1 MSVILFLNFV
11 LSTNNEGYKYKKAAK
26 GDYDYDYDEDA
37 ETVVYDFEE
46 DEDAETVVYD
56 FEEDQRKGFYM
67 YFDESE
73 IFKYT
78 GESKSESKKLDSI
91 STDDLYNELCVRMSE
106 RDELVVLL
114 SVDKYKSLLDFER
127 ERKEFEEYKKA
138 EMEKE
143 MEKLVREK
151 ERERKE
157 FEEYKKAE
165 MEKEMEKLSIELKK
179 EKETFVNDI
188 SLELYKYENKPAE
201 RIPEEFL
208 KTVPCMIPSTDDLYP
223 VLYFKSH
230 IQTERSPTD
239 LYLHTLYYNTGAR
252 LDINVS
258 HNNNWENVSIGCYS
272 NRTPPYIH
280 EAGIKII
287 ESLKQYKDKYI
298 FTQNMVDIIY
308 KTFGG
313 DKTTFILS
321 KHYLRRDQYW
331 ACQNENDVDRLI
343 NTLKVL
349 QREREEYSL
358 KLRTL
363 V

>member
-1 MSVILFLNFV
+1 MSEIFSFDYVPNYAP
-11 LSTNNEGYKYKKAAK
+11 SKNEGYKK
-26 GDYDYDYDEDA
+26 GDTKRE
-37 ETVVYDFEE
+37 VYYYEGE
-46 DEDAETVVYD
+46 GK
-56 FEEDQRKGFYM
+56 DQRKGFYM

-106 RDELVVLL
+106 LDELVVLL

-127 ERKEFEEYKKA
+127 ERKEFEEYKKV

-151 ERERKE
+151 DRERKE

-201 RIPEEFL
+201 RIPEEIL
-208 KTVPCMIPSTDDLYP
+208 KRFVNDIDYQAIVPSTDDLYP

-230 IQTERSPTD
+230 IQTDRSPIE
-239 LYLHTLYYNTGAR
+239 LYSHTFYYNTGAQ
-252 LDINVS
+252 LDIVVTISIDNYKNVS
-258 HNNNWENVSIGCYS
+258 MLGHSSKSVPCLRDLYGQTVIY
-272 NRTPPYIH
+272 
-280 EAGIKII
+280 
-287 ESLKQYKDKYI
+287 SLKQYKDKYI

-321 KHYLRRDQYW
+321 KHYLRRDHYSGP
-331 ACQNENDVDRLI
+331 NENDVDRLI

-349 QREREEYSL
+349 QREREE

>member
-1 MSVILFLNFV
+1 M
-11 LSTNNEGYKYKKAAK
+11 K
-26 GDYDYDYDEDA
+26 GDYDYDYDSDA
-37 ETVVYDFEE
+37 ETVVYDFDQDEEQE
-46 DEDAETVVYD
+46 DEN
-56 FEEDQRKGFYM
+56 
-67 YFDESE
+67 YFNIDESE

-78 GESKSESKKLDSI
+78 REHKSECKKLDSI

-106 RDELVVLL
+106 LDEIVVLL
-114 SVDKYKSLLDFER
+114 SVDKYKSLLDFERERKEFEEYKKAEMEKEMEKLVREER

-188 SLELYKYENKPAE
+188 SIELYKYENKPAE
-201 RIPEEFL
+201 RIPKEFL
-208 KTVPCMIPSTDDLYP
+208 RVPCMIHYTDDLYP
-223 VLYFKSH
+223 VLYFKSY
-230 IQTERSPTD
+230 IQVERSPSTI
-239 LYLHTLYYNTGAR
+239 YLHTLYYNTGAR
-252 LDINVS
+252 IS
-258 HNNNWENVSIGCYS
+258 IKTIENTGFATLVEGGGV
-272 NRTPPYIH
+272 N
-280 EAGIKII
+280 I
-287 ESLKQYKDKYI
+287 ESLENYKDKYI

-313 DKTTFILS
+313 DKTTFILNKNYFRWS
-321 KHYLRRDQYW
+321 DYR
-331 ACQNENDVDRLI
+331 ACPNENDVDRLI

-349 QREREEYSL
+349 QREREE